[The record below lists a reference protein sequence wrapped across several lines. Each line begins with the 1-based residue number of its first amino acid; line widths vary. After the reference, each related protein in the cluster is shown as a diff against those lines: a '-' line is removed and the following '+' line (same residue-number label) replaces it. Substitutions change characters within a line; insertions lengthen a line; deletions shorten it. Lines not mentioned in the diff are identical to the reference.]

1 MNNIHTLQYDLRHSV
16 TGLMPKY
23 ASALNAKIDKY
34 LSDGEPAIVLEDSA
48 SVNDTADVQ
57 GTTAI
62 ITLEG
67 VICKRVGLPQEVCE
81 FLGIC
86 DLDIVDI
93 QLKEVLQDDSITSV
107 ILHVT
112 SPGGYVQ
119 GLQSTYDLISQL
131 ASKKETVVYSDLLN
145 ASAAYYI
152 SCAASSI
159 LASIDADIG
168 AIGQYCTIEDYSKML
183 DNEGI
188 KVRMFKSGKYK
199 GLGDPTQMLT
209 DEQAA
214 YIQSEVDK
222 GGAEFRT
229 IVSKTRTI
237 AEEDMQGQLFRGQDA
252 TDKGFIDG
260 IVPDITDVL
269 ALLNR

>member
-1 MNNIHTLQYDLRHSV
+1 MNNIFALQYDLRHSV
-16 TGLMPKY
+16 TGIIPKY
-23 ASALNAKIDKY
+23 ASALSAKIDKY
-34 LSDGEPAIVLEDSA
+34 LADGMPMMEPDSGSVL
-48 SVNDTADVQ
+48 NDAADIQ
-57 GTTAI
+57 GSTAI

-67 VICKRVGLPQEVCE
+67 VICKRVGLPQEVCD

-86 DLDIVDI
+86 DLDIVDV

-119 GLQSTYDLISQL
+119 GLQSTYDLISQME
-131 ASKKETVVYSDLLN
+131 AKKETVVYSDLLN

-229 IVSKTRTI
+229 VVSKTRSI
-237 AEEDMQGQLFRGQDA
+237 EENNMQGQMFRGQEA
-252 TDKGFIDG
+252 IDKGFIDG
-260 IVPDITDVL
+260 IVPDITEVL
-269 ALLNR
+269 ALLNS